1 MQAQVPIRELQR
13 YTGVLVAGRITSVF
27 GNKFILDDGTGQ
39 LLVDAG
45 PSWYRQ
51 IQLVPGERVTVLG
64 KYDDEDFDAYRIT
77 RENGEVIEI
86 RPASGPPPW
95 AGGSRNPNRR

>member
-13 YTGVLVAGRITSVF
+13 YAGVLVAGRITSVF
-27 GNKFILDDGTGQ
+27 GNKFTLDDGTGQ

-64 KYDDEDFDAYRIT
+64 KYDEEDFDAYRIT

-86 RPASGPPPW
+86 RLAADPCQRCQ
-95 AGGSRNPNRR
+95 GS

>member
-1 MQAQVPIRELQR
+1 MQAQVLIRELQR

-95 AGGSRNPNRR
+95 AGGSRDPR